1 MSTPD
6 DLPTSATLLRRLR
19 DPADREAWATFADSY
34 GRRIYSWCRRW
45 RLQEA
50 DAEDVTQGLLVR
62 IPAKM
67 RSFRYDPKIGS
78 FRAWLKTVV
87 RHALGDFARN
97 QERAG
102 NPGSALTDNV
112 AAEQDL
118 LQELNDRFER
128 ELLDEAM
135 ARVELRVNR
144 DTWAAFRLTA
154 LEQKSGKEA
163 AARLKI
169 PVANVYVYK
178 QRVQDLLKE
187 EIRKLEGEE

>member
-19 DPADREAWATFADSY
+19 DPADRAAWAAFADSY
-34 GRRIYSWCRRW
+34 GRRIYAWCRRW
-45 RLQEA
+45 HLQEA
-50 DAEDVTQGLLVR
+50 DAEDITQGLLVK

-87 RHALGDFARN
+87 RHALADFARS

-102 NPGSALTDNV
+102 TQGSALIDNV
-112 AAEQDL
+112 AAQQDL
-118 LQELNDRFER
+118 LKELDDRFER

-135 ARVELRVNR
+135 ARVELRVNPT
-144 DTWAAFRLTA
+144 TWAAFRLTA

-163 AARLKI
+163 AAHLQI

-187 EIRKLEGEE
+187 EIRRLEGEE

>member
-19 DPADREAWATFADSY
+19 DPADRDAWATFADNY

-45 RLQEA
+45 HVQEA
-50 DAEDVTQGLLVR
+50 DAEDITQGLLVM

-87 RHALGDFARN
+87 RHALSDFARN

-102 NPGSALTDNV
+102 KLGSALIDDV
-112 AAEQDL
+112 AAQQDL
-118 LQELNDRFER
+118 LKELDERFQR

-135 ARVELRVNR
+135 ARVELRVNPA
-144 DTWAAFRLTA
+144 TWAAFRLTA
-154 LEQKSGKEA
+154 LEQQSGKEA
-163 AARLKI
+163 AAHLKI

-187 EIRKLEGEE
+187 EIRRLEGGE